1 MRFSAR
7 EEARRRA
14 GALGPGILLA
24 FPLAVLAVLAVEAAP
39 VPGTATLP
47 EGRPELRVYTSDHG
61 LPLNTVDSLA
71 VDAQGYVWAGTQD
84 GAAVFNGRS
93 WTRVDMPRRE
103 ASNFIKIVAGAPD
116 GAVWF
121 GTNAGLARRA
131 AGSWTV
137 FDSRNSGLPGDRIL
151 SLLVGGTA
159 AQPVL
164 WAGTEK
170 GLSRFAGGAWQVW
183 TSRDSGLP
191 GDQVSSLL
199 ETGDGG
205 RRELWVGTDRGLA
218 RLAGGRWT
226 SFPPGPKGSPPGPVV
241 SLLAVRLHGRREVWA
256 GTDGG
261 GLGRFDGRSW
271 TTLTSRGS
279 GLPGDRVLALASWE
293 DHDGLAVWIGTS
305 RGLARFRDRGPA
317 GGSAGEWTVLRHES
331 SELPSD
337 QIFSLLTLRYG
348 STSLLWIGMRDGGVA
363 VTRAGG
369 WTAIDPRNSSLPFP
383 AVYSLA
389 ETGPPERPVVWLG
402 TETGGVARWEDGRWT
417 RLDSR
422 TSPLPGDT
430 VNAVAATGPPE
441 RQAVWIGTDH
451 GLARLEAGRWTV
463 STPRNS
469 GLPHE
474 EVLTLLAGGG
484 PGSPVLWVGTRG
496 GLARYSPGSS
506 PDGHWTAW
514 TTATSGLP
522 DDEVY
527 ALEETPGPRGP
538 VLWAGTR
545 DAGLARLEA
554 PLGVDRWSYFDRGS
568 SPLPNNWVNCIRASR
583 IEPGV
588 LWVGTDGGAVRLD
601 LSGREPRWIVI
612 NGRTSHLLPNDM
624 VYAIEEDSRGRVYLL
639 TNRGVT
645 RIELR
650 HPHPES
656 PADLAAVTFTVGDGL
671 PHNEGNQ
678 GASMKDHLGRLWF
691 GTLGGVGILDPATRE
706 EGLRRPLH
714 IERVLVDGREALP
727 DNGLRLGYRT
737 GEVQIEYALL
747 SYVREEDI
755 RYRVQLM
762 GLDDTASPWM
772 PEARRSYARLP
783 PGNYVFHVWARD
795 ARGVVSGPAAL
806 GLTVAPPPWWTWW
819 AWAAYVALAAL
830 AVFGVVRLSVRS
842 LRRRNER
849 LEALVQDRTRHL
861 AAFVD
866 ELERSEGRAL
876 AAKEEAERASRAKS
890 EFLATMS
897 HEIRT
902 PMNAVLGMTT
912 LLRGT
917 GLSSEQREY
926 VETIR
931 TSGEALL
938 ALVNDLLDVSKI
950 EAGMLEI
957 EPLSFDLRQC
967 VQESVDVM
975 ASAAARKGIGLSWR
989 VEESLPAVV
998 RTDLTR
1004 VRQILVNLLS
1014 NAVKFTEKGEVA
1026 VEVSLHGPG
1035 LREGEIVLEV
1045 AVRDTGIG
1053 ISASRLERIFL
1064 PFSQADSSTTR
1075 LYGGTGLGLAICRR
1089 LAEILG
1095 GGIWVESEP
1104 GRGSVFRF
1112 TVPCEVPDEAEA
1124 EPARQARPPAEI
1136 PGVPPRPLRI
1146 LLAEDN
1152 SINQR
1157 VALLLLERL
1166 GYSAD
1171 VAANGQEVLEALRRQ
1186 RYDVVLMDV
1195 QMPEMDGLDAA
1206 RRIREEWRDGPWI
1219 VATTANALRSHRE
1232 ECLAAGMDAY
1242 LTKPVGLDDL
1252 RRVLARVGLKQG
1264 EGSPQPEERAAPP
1277 RLDPGC
1283 LNHLRELERQTSRDL
1298 VRPVVE
1304 SFLAQAP
1311 EHFGD
1316 LERAMDREDWQAL
1329 AFAAHKLKGS
1339 SSQLGAARL
1348 AALLH
1353 EMETGAKEGRCAD
1366 GLLERIREELRQ
1378 AVALLE
1384 TEAAGARRPHP
1395 PTPSPIS
1402 QPPIPRER
1410 GRHHPKP

>member
-1 MRFSAR
+1 M
-7 EEARRRA
+7 
-14 GALGPGILLA
+14 LGSSLLLV
-24 FPLAVLAVLAVEAAP
+24 FPLAVLAVLAAEAAP
-39 VPGTATLP
+39 APGTATLP
-47 EGRPELRVYTSDHG
+47 EGRPGFRVYTSDHG

-71 VDAQGYVWAGTQD
+71 IDAQGYVWAGTQD

-103 ASNFIKIVAGAPD
+103 ASNFIKTVAGAPD

-137 FDSRNSGLPGDRIL
+137 FDSRSSGLPGDRIL
-151 SLLVGGTA
+151 SLLAGGTA
-159 AQPVL
+159 ARPVL

-170 GLSRFAGGAWQVW
+170 GLARFAGGAWQVW

-226 SFPPGPKGSPPGPVV
+226 TFPPGPHGPPPGPVV

-261 GLGRFDGRSW
+261 GLGRFDGSSW
-271 TTLTSRGS
+271 TTLTFRGS

-293 DHDGLAVWIGTS
+293 DHDGVAVWIGTS
-305 RGLARFRDRGPA
+305 RGLARFRERGPA
-317 GGSAGEWTVLRHES
+317 GGSAGGWTVLKHES

-369 WTAIDPRNSSLPFP
+369 WTKIDPRNSSLPFP

-422 TSPLPGDT
+422 SSPLPGDT
-430 VNAVAATGPPE
+430 VNAIAATGPPE

-474 EVLTLLAGGG
+474 EVLTLLAGGD

-496 GLARYSPGSS
+496 GLARYSP
-506 PDGHWTAW
+506 DGRWTAW
-514 TTATSGLP
+514 TAATSGLP
-522 DDEVY
+522 DDEVF
-527 ALEETPGPRGP
+527 ALEETPGPHGP
-538 VLWAGTR
+538 VLWVGTR
-545 DAGLARLEA
+545 SAGLARME
-554 PLGVDRWSYFDRGS
+554 GDRWSRFDRGS

-588 LWVGTDGGAVRLD
+588 LWLGTDGGAVRLD
-601 LSGREPRWIVI
+601 LSGREPRWMAL
-612 NGRTSHLLPNDM
+612 NGRTSLALPNDM
-624 VYAIEEDSRGRVYLL
+624 VYRIEEDSRGRVYLL
-639 TNRGVT
+639 TNHGVA
-645 RIELR
+645 RIER
-650 HPHPES
+650 RNPRPES
-656 PADLAAVTFTVGDGL
+656 PADLAVTTFTAGDGL

-691 GTLGGVGILDPATRE
+691 GTLGGVGILDPEAPE
-706 EGLRRPLH
+706 ESVRRPLR
-714 IERVLVDGREALP
+714 IERVTVDGRQAVP
-727 DNGLRLGYRT
+727 GDGLRLDHRARD
-737 GEVQIEYALL
+737 VQIEYALL
-747 SYVREEDI
+747 SYVRVEDI

-762 GLDDTASPWM
+762 GLDDVALPWT
-772 PEARRSYARLP
+772 PEVRCSYSRLP
-783 PGNYVFHVWARD
+783 PGEYAFHVWALD
-795 ARGVVSGPAAL
+795 AWGVVSGPAVL
-806 GLTVAPPPWWTWW
+806 GFTVAPAPWWTWW
-819 AWAAYVALAAL
+819 AWAAYAVLAAL
-830 AVFGVVRLSVRS
+830 AVFGVVRLSSRS

-866 ELERSEGRAL
+866 ELERSEVRAL

-917 GLSSEQREY
+917 GLDSGQREY
-926 VETIR
+926 LETIR

-957 EPLSFDLRQC
+957 EPLAFNLRQC
-967 VQESVDVM
+967 VQESVDLV
-975 ASAAARKGIGLSWR
+975 ASLAARKGIGLSWR

-1045 AVRDTGIG
+1045 EVRDTGIG
-1053 ISASRLERIFL
+1053 ISPNRLERIFL

-1112 TVPCEVPDEAEA
+1112 TIPCEVPGEAEA
-1124 EPARQARPPAEI
+1124 EPDRQAEPPA
-1136 PGVPPRPLRI
+1136 GAVDVPPRPLRI

-1157 VALLLLERL
+1157 VALLMLEML

-1171 VAANGQEVLEALRRQ
+1171 VAGNGLEVLEALRRQ
-1186 RYDVVLMDV
+1186 RYDLVLMDV
-1195 QMPEMDGLDAA
+1195 QMPEMDGLEAA

-1232 ECLAAGMDAY
+1232 ECLAAGMDDY

-1252 RRVLARVGLKQG
+1252 SRVLARVGLRQV
-1264 EGSPQPEERAAPP
+1264 AP
-1277 RLDPGC
+1277 
-1283 LNHLRELERQTSRDL
+1283 
-1298 VRPVVE
+1298 
-1304 SFLAQAP
+1304 
-1311 EHFGD
+1311 
-1316 LERAMDREDWQAL
+1316 
-1329 AFAAHKLKGS
+1329 
-1339 SSQLGAARL
+1339 
-1348 AALLH
+1348 
-1353 EMETGAKEGRCAD
+1353 
-1366 GLLERIREELRQ
+1366 
-1378 AVALLE
+1378 
-1384 TEAAGARRPHP
+1384 
-1395 PTPSPIS
+1395 
-1402 QPPIPRER
+1402 
-1410 GRHHPKP
+1410 